1 MKPRL
6 FLITLL
12 LTCLPLV
19 AFADAERDADLQTK
33 VDDKLSDVTRD
44 NGPWVEVS
52 DGVAKLSGKV
62 PSVWAKSEAIARALN
77 VDGVSAVEDNLEIAF
92 GESDEKVAEEVA
104 KTVRRYSFF
113 TVYDDVNLSVNEGH
127 VVLAG
132 RVTMPFKSDAIVTR
146 VSKVMGVQSVTNE
159 IAALPTSIED
169 QRLRSTLAYRIYGDS
184 VFRSL
189 AFRTNPPIHIIVERG
204 HVALTGAVQSKLEK
218 RKAEHIARSTF
229 GVFSVENRL
238 RIGD

>member
-1 MKPRL
+1 MKARF
-6 FLITLL
+6 FLIILI

-19 AFADAERDADLQTK
+19 AFTDAERDADLQTK
-33 VDDKLSDVTRD
+33 VADKISDATRD
-44 NGPWVEVS
+44 NGPW
-52 DGVAKLSGKV
+52 LFGKV
-62 PSVWAKSEAIARALN
+62 PSVWAKSEAIARAMD

-113 TVYDDVNLSVNEGH
+113 TVYDDVNLSVNKGH
-127 VVLAG
+127 VVLMG

-146 VSKVMGVQSVTNE
+146 ASKVMGVQSVTNE

-189 AFRTNPPIHIIVERG
+189 AFRANPPIHIIVERG
-204 HVALTGAVQSKLEK
+204 HVALTGAVQSKVEK

-238 RIGD
+238 RVGD